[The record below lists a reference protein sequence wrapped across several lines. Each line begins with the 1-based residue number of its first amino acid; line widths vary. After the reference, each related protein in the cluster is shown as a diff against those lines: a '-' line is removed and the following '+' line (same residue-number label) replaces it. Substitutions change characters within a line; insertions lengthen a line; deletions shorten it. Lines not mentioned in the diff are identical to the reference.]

1 MLRRIALIITCTVAL
16 SSVAQPPSS
25 NQYRRGTITSVARHQ
40 SAPGDSEADP
50 RYDVSVK
57 VGNTLYTV
65 LYTPPN
71 GANMVEYSAG
81 FDLLVLERSDT
92 LTFNSPLSGKTEVP
106 ILHRETIASPRGPD
120 VSKLPSQYF
129 VMKQQHLSATLNLS
143 VEQQAKIKPIL
154 EQETGEA
161 KQFLGNPVLS
171 RKEQLNRW
179 EKLVSSSDEKIKP
192 FLSESQVGKL
202 QELRKDQKQELKKLI
217 ADQSGGQPN

>member
-1 MLRRIALIITCTVAL
+1 MLRRIALIITCTLAL
-16 SSVAQPPSS
+16 LSVAQPPSS
-25 NQYRRGTITSVARHQ
+25 NQYRRGTITAVARHPG
-40 SAPGDSEADP
+40 APGVSETDA

-57 VGNTLYTV
+57 VGSTLYTV

-81 FDLLVLERSDT
+81 FDLLVLEGSDT

-106 ILHRETIASPRGPD
+106 ILRQETVASPRGPD
-120 VSKLPSQYF
+120 LSKLPSQYF
-129 VMKQQHLSATLNLS
+129 VMKQQHLSTALNLS

-179 EKLVSSSDEKIKP
+179 EKLVNSSDEKLKP
-192 FLSESQVGKL
+192 FLTESQAGKL
-202 QELRKDQKQELKKLI
+202 QDLRKDQKQELKKLI
-217 ADQSGGQPN
+217 ADQN